1 MKLKGY
7 SKKVT
12 IISIAV
18 ISVVAVVVY
27 MASRQAEIEYET
39 YAVDRGEVVELIS
52 ATGSIAPSSKI
63 KLQPEVSGKVVE
75 VLAEEGAEVSKG
87 DILLQLDVGD
97 INAQILAQ
105 RAALASAEARL
116 AEYEAGPTGQEIS
129 LAERSVD
136 TARTRLESSITAK
149 ADAEQALDNANKNLA
164 NTQAKSETQIELRL
178 TQFLSDM
185 EDASISAGDAVNRLT
200 DPLFDSSNF
209 LSFNISNAQAE
220 STASQTRAQAVSALP
235 QINDAWSDSAALMT
249 VENVEA
255 QYMVMM
261 PYMTQVKNHLD
272 AVVQALNYAQGLD
285 ATTLATYQQN
295 ASTALSAVSTTMQ
308 SLENDEDNLDLQRRL
323 NDTEIITAEIAVSNA
338 EAAVNTA
345 TNTIKTNQDLLA
357 EAEASLELKKT
368 GVREEVIA
376 AQRAVVSAERAR
388 LVGLQNDYAKRRIAA
403 PVDGI
408 VTLVSAEVGESLTP
422 NQTVILLNAKGNLEV
437 TANISEIDIARI
449 SIGDSVEITLDAF
462 TDDEVWTGTIV
473 AIQPAETVVD
483 NVIFYETTIRFDN
496 EDERLRSGM
505 TANLDIETE
514 RRDSVLRMPVRALN
528 LKNGDTYVEVLGE
541 RNMIKKV
548 DVEVGLETDDFIEII
563 SGPNEGDEVVVFSA
577 EN

>member
-12 IISIAV
+12 IISIA
-18 ISVVAVVVY
+18 IIAVVAVVVY
-27 MASRQAEIEYET
+27 MTTRQAEIEYET
-39 YAVDRGEVVELIS
+39 YTVDRGEVVEVIS

-75 VLAEEGAEVSKG
+75 VLAEEGAEIAKG
-87 DILLQLDVGD
+87 DVLLQLDVGD

-116 AEYEAGPTGQEIS
+116 AEYEAGPTSQEIS
-129 LAERSVD
+129 LAERTVD
-136 TARTRLESSITAK
+136 TARTRLESSITAE
-149 ADAEQALDNANKNLA
+149 ADAKQALDNANKNLV
-164 NTQAKSETQIELRL
+164 NSRAKADTQIELRL

-185 EDASISAGDAVNRLT
+185 EDASISANDAVNRLT
-200 DPLFDSSNF
+200 DPMFDSLNF
-209 LSFNISNAQAE
+209 LQFNVSNAQAE
-220 STASQTRAQAVSALP
+220 SDATQTRSQAVSALP
-235 QINDAWSDSAALMT
+235 QINDAWNDAVALPV

-255 QYMVMM
+255 QYEVMM
-261 PYMTQVKNHLD
+261 PHLSQVKLHLE
-272 AVVQALNYAQGLD
+272 AVATALNYAQGLP
-285 ATTLATYQQN
+285 ATTLSSYQQSAN
-295 ASTALSAVSTTMQ
+295 TALSAVSTTQ
-308 SLENDEDNLDLQRRL
+308 QALENDVNNLDLQLRL
-323 NDTEIITAEIAVSNA
+323 NDTEIISAEIAVSTA

-345 TNTIKTNQDLLA
+345 ANTIKTNQDLLA

-388 LVGLQNDYAKRRIAA
+388 LVGLQNDYAKRRIVS
-403 PVDGI
+403 PVDGV

-422 NQTVILLNAKGNLEV
+422 SQTVILLNAKGNLEV

-449 SIGDSVEITLDAF
+449 SIGDQVEITLDAF

-528 LKNGDTYVEVLGE
+528 LKNGDMYAEVLGE

-548 DVEVGLETDDFIEII
+548 DVEVGLETDDFVEII
-563 SGPNEGDEVVVFSA
+563 SGPNEGDEVVVFSS
-577 EN
+577 EQ